1 MLNTVILASSTVA
14 EEAEGYDLGIPHWL
28 VAVIFFCAFV
38 LMAVVTM
45 SFSGRGIPR
54 DSVSPSSLSP
64 EEVDAMTEYEQ
75 KHRR

>member
-1 MLNTVILASSTVA
+1 MLNTVILASATVA
-14 EEAEGYDLGIPHWL
+14 KESEGYDLGIPHWL

-38 LMAVVTM
+38 LLAIVTM
-45 SFSGRGIPR
+45 SFSGRGIQR

-64 EEVDAMTEYEQ
+64 EEVEAMTEYSQ